1 MNSQSAKRL
10 VEVRADLSIPS
21 AMSARSNQSTQLAN
35 STALKLERRVDSQL
49 WASRLDEQKTVWVSR
64 CFPWSE
70 PGRYISLR
78 DADDE
83 EFALVRDPSE
93 LEPESR
99 AALEI
104 SLAAAGFVLEIVA
117 VESCEEEVEIRTWV
131 VRTRQGRRSFQT
143 RRDEWPRD
151 VPGGG
156 LLISDVSGDL
166 FYVPDTQTL
175 DAKSRDLLWAF
186 VD

>member
-1 MNSQSAKRL
+1 MNAHHEKQL
-10 VEVRADLSIPS
+10 VEVRPS
-21 AMSARSNQSTQLAN
+21 SVAATPVHGGGRPHSTNLI
-35 STALKLERRVDSQL
+35 LERRVDGQL
-49 WASRLDEQKTVWVSR
+49 WATRLDKEKPVWVTR

-70 PGRYISLR
+70 PGRFISLR
-78 DADDE
+78 DTEDE
-83 EFALVRDPSE
+83 EFALVRDPDQ
-93 LEPESR
+93 LDPASR
-99 AALEI
+99 AALETC
-104 SLAAAGFVLEIVA
+104 LAEAGFVLEIIA

-131 VRTRQGRRSFQT
+131 VLTRQGRRSFQT

-151 VPGGG
+151 LPGGG

-166 FYVPDTQTL
+166 FYVPDTQAL